1 MSFIVWAHGAIFVV
15 IGLAL
20 SWAAFLDHRKAQAAL
35 GWPATQGKVLASS
48 VREVGGDLTTY
59 KPDILY
65 EYHAHG
71 LHHSAKVWRFGVFSN
86 SSKSKAEAIIAE
98 YPYGRDITVFFNPQN
113 PADAVLVPGEV
124 TWVARF
130 VIGLVFAVIGLF
142 SCWVGISAYL
152 KDQQARHWPATTG
165 RIMYSSVVESS
176 DSDGNTTYNP
186 VIQYSYRVN
195 DQPHVGSVRRFGGS
209 TIGPTEASEII
220 ASYRVGSTVTVF
232 FNPDHPEEAVLERGK
247 EQGTLIAIILSLP
260 VALLIGIYVF
270 RKSRSA

>member
-1 MSFIVWAHGAIFVV
+1 MNLIVWAQGAIFVV
-15 IGLAL
+15 IGLAS

-35 GWPATQGKVLASS
+35 AWPATQGKVLFAS
-48 VREVGGDLTTY
+48 VREVRGDSTTY

-71 LHHSAKVWRFGVFSN
+71 LHHSAKVWRFGAFSN
-86 SSKSKAEAIIAE
+86 SSKSKTEAIIAE

-130 VIGLVFAVIGLF
+130 VIGLVFAAVGLF

-165 RIMYSSVVESS
+165 RILYSSVVESS
-176 DSDGNTTYNP
+176 DSDDNTTYTP

-195 DQPHVGSVRRFGGS
+195 DQQHFGSVWRFGTS
-209 TIGPTEASEII
+209 TTGRPEAYETI
-220 ASYRVGSTVTVF
+220 ASYRVGSTVPVF
-232 FNPDHPEEAVLERGK
+232 FNPDHPEEAVLEPGK
-247 EQGTLIAIILSLP
+247 AQAILFAIILTLP
-260 VALLIGIYVF
+260 VAFLACLYVL
-270 RKSRSA
+270 RKSRST